1 MSSLSTSTAR
11 NPTAAGV
18 AELVANRPTFFDM
31 KPAWQAEA
39 TRIEDFIYMSEGCSN
54 SYMLV
59 TSAGRVIINTGMGFE
74 APVHKRVFDQAC
86 DGPTTHIITTQ
97 GHVDHLG
104 GVSRFREAST
114 VYIAQA
120 NNAACQHDDSRIAT
134 VRVNQSGTWFQHVF
148 DYAAEVA
155 ARDPSAFEQDV
166 PGPDITFEDR
176 LELDCGGLKLELLAV
191 PGGETADSCLVWL
204 PEHGILFSGNTVGPL
219 FPHFPNINTIRGDR
233 YRFLEP
239 YMRAVDRMRSLEPE
253 LLVTGHFAPIAGR
266 ELIRD
271 SLDQLYRAADH
282 VHGATLAGMN
292 EGKDVFTLM
301 REFNLP
307 DDLVIGQGYG
317 KVSWAVRTI
326 WESYMGW
333 FKAGST
339 TELYPTPARDVYA
352 ELAGLAGVDA
362 ITTRGRALLDAG
374 EPEAALHLAELA
386 AAADT
391 AGDNNG
397 DDNKTALQ
405 LLLDV
410 HLALRERA
418 SVSKA
423 GANFWED
430 GWLAKEI
437 ARLQSLLGHS

>member
-1 MSSLSTSTAR
+1 MSRQYTSTAR

-31 KPAWQAEA
+31 KPAWQTTA
-39 TRIEDFIYMSEGCSN
+39 TPINDFICMSEGCSN

-104 GVSRFREAST
+104 GVSRFREADT
-114 VYIAQA
+114 AYIAQA

-166 PGPDITFEDR
+166 PEPDITFEDR

-292 EGKDVFTLM
+292 EGKDVSTLM
-301 REFNLP
+301 REVDLP
-307 DDLVIGQGYG
+307 DDVVIGQGYG

-339 TELYPTPARDVYA
+339 TELYPTPAREVSA
-352 ELAGLAGVDA
+352 ELAGLAGVNA

-374 EPEAALHLAELA
+374 NPEAALHLAELA

-391 AGDNNG
+391 A
-397 DDNKTALQ
+397 DDNDKAALQ

>member
-1 MSSLSTSTAR
+1 MSRQPPDTTAT
-11 NPTAAGV
+11 PTAATV
-18 AELVANRPTFFDM
+18 AELLAIRPTFFDM
-31 KPAWQAEA
+31 KPAWQTTA
-39 TRIEDFIYMSEGCSN
+39 TAINDFTYMSEGCSN

-104 GVSRFREAST
+104 GVSRFREADT
-114 VYIAQA
+114 VYVAQA

-155 ARDPSAFEQDV
+155 ARDPTAFEQDV
-166 PGPDITFEDR
+166 PEPDITFDDR
-176 LELDCGGLKLELLAV
+176 LELDCGELKLELLAV

-271 SLDQLYRAADH
+271 SLDQLYLAAEH
-282 VHGATLAGMN
+282 VHHSTLEGMN

-301 REFNLP
+301 REVDLP
-307 DDLVIGQGYG
+307 DDVVIGQGYG

-339 TELYPTPARDVYA
+339 TELYPTPAREVNSDLA
-352 ELAGLAGVDA
+352 ELAGVEE
-362 ITTRGRALLDAG
+362 ITARGRARLEAG
-374 EPEAALHLAELA
+374 DPEAALHLAELA
-386 AAADT
+386 AAPDT
-391 AGDNNG
+391 AGDN
-397 DDNKTALQ
+397 DKAALQ

-430 GWLAKEI
+430 GWLAREI
-437 ARLQSLLGHS
+437 ARLQGLLGHS

>member
-1 MSSLSTSTAR
+1 MSRQYTSTAR

-31 KPAWQAEA
+31 KPAWQTTA
-39 TRIEDFIYMSEGCSN
+39 TPINDFICMSEGCSN

-104 GVSRFREAST
+104 GVSRFREADT
-114 VYIAQA
+114 AYIAQA

-148 DYAAEVA
+148 DYATEVA

-166 PGPDITFEDR
+166 PEPDITFEDR

-292 EGKDVFTLM
+292 EGKDVSTLM
-301 REFNLP
+301 REVDLP
-307 DDLVIGQGYG
+307 DDVVIGQGYG

-339 TELYPTPARDVYA
+339 TELYPTPAREVSA
-352 ELAGLAGVDA
+352 ELAGLAGVNA

-374 EPEAALHLAELA
+374 NPEAALHLAELA

-391 AGDNNG
+391 A
-397 DDNKTALQ
+397 DDNDKAALQ

>member
-301 REFNLP
+301 REVNLP